1 MTLKVAKVSE
11 ARVKVDATRWEE
23 LLDRKAVL
31 EEIALTMWV
40 KANEAFDDQGRPE
53 GTWSPRFAP
62 NFAGIVN
69 RLNRGLSPR
78 ASDFEP
84 KPALHDTGRLK
95 NSLAHRVRGNVAE
108 VGTNVPYATRMQEGG
123 PSEITLT
130 PQGQERLGKWLRKNR
145 SNRYYQENL
154 GWLFG
159 KPSFTVD
166 VQARPFLVVT
176 EEDVAEYA
184 EIVAQHIEAAQ

>member
-31 EEIALTMWV
+31 QKIAFSMWV
-40 KANEAFDDQGRPE
+40 KANEAFDEQGRPE
-53 GTWSPRFAP
+53 GTWPPRFAP

-84 KPALHDTGRLK
+84 KPALHDSGHLQMSLK
-95 NSLAHRVRGNVAE
+95 DAVIGNGAE
-108 VGTNVPYATRMQEGG
+108 VGTVKDYATRMQEGG
-123 PSEITLT
+123 PSEVTLT
-130 PQGQERLGKWLRKNR
+130 PQGRKRLGEWLRKNR
-145 SNRYYQENL
+145 SNRYYRENL